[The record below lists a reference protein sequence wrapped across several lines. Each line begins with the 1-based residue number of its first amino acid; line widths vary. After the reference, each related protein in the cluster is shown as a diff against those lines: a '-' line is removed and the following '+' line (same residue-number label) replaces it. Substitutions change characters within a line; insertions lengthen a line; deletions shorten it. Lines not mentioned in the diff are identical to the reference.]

1 MGLVGLFGVQI
12 SAGSRAAAAGSFILS
27 VQMREQMMKTV
38 WIGLTMLLLNA
49 CSSYGVIDNQP
60 LSTLQATADSYS
72 IKSHAAK
79 EQRGEVTLI
88 LAFSGGGTR
97 AAALSY
103 GVLEALRDTRVVN
116 DGHEQALL
124 DEVDLISSVS
134 GGSFT
139 AAYYGLHG
147 EGIFDDFEQ
156 VFLRRNVQGALIR
169 GFLSPLQWLSDEG
182 RTEMAVKYY
191 EDEVFHG
198 ATFADMA
205 ARDGPLVLINASDL
219 GYGVR
224 FSFVQEY
231 FNLLCSDLSSFPVAR
246 AVTASS
252 AVPVLFDPVVLENY
266 RDCKGSPPPW
276 LDAAEQRSKTDPQL
290 AQVIDGLHS
299 YYDSERRHY
308 AHFVDG
314 GITDNLGLRA
324 IYEIIEVAGGPQ
336 AFVRRIGRKPPQ
348 KLVIISV
355 NAATEPEPRMD
366 LSKRQPSLEETV
378 NAASDVQ
385 LRRYDAATLE
395 LIDQSIK
402 RWASAFST
410 TDHPVDAYF
419 IQLAFKDLP
428 DAARRR
434 YFNAV
439 PTSFRLSDEQVDRLI
454 AAGHQMLKENADF
467 QRFLAGL
474 E

>member
-1 MGLVGLFGVQI
+1 MQTHRV
-12 SAGSRAAAAGSFILS
+12 
-27 VQMREQMMKTV
+27 KTI
-38 WIGLTMLLLNA
+38 WIGLAALLLGG
-49 CSSYGVIDNQP
+49 CSSHGVIENQP
-60 LSTLQATADSYS
+60 LASTETSADSYS
-72 IKSHAAK
+72 IAARAANG
-79 EQRGEVTLI
+79 EQGEFTLI

-103 GVLEALRDTRVVN
+103 GVLEALRDTRVTIH
-116 DGHEQALL
+116 GREQALL

-139 AAYYGLHG
+139 AAYYGLFG
-147 EGIFDDFEQ
+147 DRIFDDYQ
-156 VFLRRNVQGALIR
+156 DVFLRRNVQGALIR
-169 GFLSPLQWLSDEG
+169 GVFSPLRWLSSEG
-182 RTEMAVKYY
+182 RTEMAVNYY
-191 EDEVFHG
+191 EDVVFHG

-205 ARDGPLVLINASDL
+205 ANDGPLVLINASDL
-219 GYGVR
+219 GYGAR
-224 FSFVQEY
+224 FSFVQEF

-266 RDCKGSPPPW
+266 RDCKDTVPPW
-276 LDAAEQRSKTDPQL
+276 LEAAQRRSDLDPQL
-290 AQVIDGLHS
+290 TQVVDGLQS

-324 IYEIIEVAGGPQ
+324 IYEIIEVAGGPEVFMQ
-336 AFVRRIGRKPPQ
+336 RIGRKPPQ

-366 LSKRQPSLEETV
+366 LSKNQPSLEETI
-378 NAASDVQ
+378 NATSNVQ
-385 LRRYDAATLE
+385 LRRYNAATLE
-395 LIDQSIK
+395 LIDQSLK
-402 RWASAFST
+402 RWADTFST
-410 TDHPVDAYF
+410 SEHPVEAYF

-428 DAARRR
+428 EPGRRR

-439 PTSFRLSDEQVDRLI
+439 PTSFKLSDEQVDRLI
-454 AAGHQMLKENADF
+454 AAGHEMLKGNADF
-467 QRFLAGL
+467 QRFLASL